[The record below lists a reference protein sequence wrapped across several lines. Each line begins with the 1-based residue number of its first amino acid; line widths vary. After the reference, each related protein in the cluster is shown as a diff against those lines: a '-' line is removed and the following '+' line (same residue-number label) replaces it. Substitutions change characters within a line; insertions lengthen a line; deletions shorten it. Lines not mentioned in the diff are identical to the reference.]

1 MKSLKKVLNI
11 ILLLPNLL
19 IAQNA
24 GDALFAGIKVHTIKL
39 QFDQINYWDS
49 LTTYYTQGNDKNI
62 VVKAT
67 INGTVIDS
75 CGIRLKGNSS
85 YSHPNNKKPMRL
97 DFNEYISGQR
107 YDGLKGLFLNN
118 CFSDPSFMRE
128 KVHLDFCRDAG
139 ISAPR
144 ANFALVY
151 INDVVWGLY
160 SIVEPVDSKF
170 LKRNYDNNDGNLY
183 KAVDAFGG
191 GGAPGQPTTQV
202 LSDFA
207 YYGIA
212 SSSYTN
218 RYELKTD
225 DSAEPWTDLISVID
239 VLNNSASI
247 VNDLS
252 EKVNLS
258 SVYKAIGTD
267 ILFANMDSYTESGRN
282 FYLYFNEDTKKMEW
296 IIWDVNM
303 SLGSYPGSAST
314 PETISLT
321 YTSSSSSRPLMSKI
335 IGNSTLKT
343 NYLNTIGEVFNK
355 YFVLAKL
362 NAHID
367 SIAAVIRPYVI
378 LDTKKQYTLEQFDTN
393 IVKDVTTTS
402 SGGPGPGG
410 SRTERKP
417 GIKSFITSRYTNVKN
432 QLNVLGITGVEENN
446 ADLAIPA
453 EFALYQNYPNP
464 FNPETTISYK
474 VQAASQVSLKVFDLL
489 GREIATLVDEYKQ
502 PGNYNSQFSI
512 INFSPRSTRVGA
524 GQLSSGVYFY
534 TLRAGSF
541 VQTRKMILMK

>member
-1 MKSLKKVLNI
+1 MRSLKKVLNI
-11 ILLLPNLL
+11 ILLMLPNLL
-19 IAQNA
+19 IAQNS
-24 GDALFAGIKVHTIKL
+24 GDALFTAIKVHTIKL

-49 LTTYYTQGNDKNI
+49 LTTYYNQGNDKNI

-75 CGIRLKGNSS
+75 CGVRLKGNSS

-97 DFNEYISGQR
+97 DFNEYKSGQR

-118 CFSDPSFMRE
+118 CFSDPSFIRE

-139 ISAPR
+139 IAAPR
-144 ANFALVY
+144 ANFAIVY

-191 GGAPGQPTTQV
+191 GGVPGQPTTQI

-207 YYGIA
+207 YYGT
-212 SSSYTN
+212 SGSSYAN
-218 RYELKTD
+218 RYELKTE

-239 VLNNSASI
+239 VLNNSGNI
-247 VNDLS
+247 VNDLP
-252 EKVNLS
+252 EKVNLA

-282 FYLYFNEDTKKMEW
+282 FYLYFNEVTKKMEW

-321 YTSSSSSRPLMSKI
+321 YTSSSSSRPLMSKV
-335 IGNSTLKT
+335 IGNSILKT
-343 NYLNTIGEVFNK
+343 NYLNTIGEVFTK
-355 YFVLAKL
+355 YFIPFKL

-367 SIAAVIRPYVI
+367 SIASVIRPYVI
-378 LDTKKQYTLEQFDTN
+378 LDTKKQYTIEQFDTN
-393 IVKDVTTTS
+393 ISSDVTTTS

-417 GIKSFITSRYTNVKN
+417 GIKSFITARQINVKN
-432 QLNVLGITGVEENN
+432 QLNSFGITGVEEKENN
-446 ADLAIPA
+446 FAVPT
-453 EFALYQNYPNP
+453 EFTLSQNYPNP

-474 VQAASQVSLKVFDLL
+474 VPEASQVSLKVYDVL
-489 GREIATLVDEYKQ
+489 GREVATLVNEYKQ
-502 PGNYNSQFSI
+502 AGTYNSQFSI
-512 INFSPRSTRVGA
+512 RNSQF
-524 GQLSSGVYFY
+524 SSGVYFY
-534 TLRAGSF
+534 TLRAGAF
-541 VQTRKMILMK
+541 VQTKKMMVMK